1 VEGNYHLLVSIPELV
16 GMSASIDSGNKM
28 IGRQVK
34 KLEGNICRVAFIE
47 RYSDTGSES
56 IIRATPDLFFKEGD
70 RLMLFV
76 KVKQVKEVE
85 KQLSGS

>member
-1 VEGNYHLLVSIPELV
+1 
-16 GMSASIDSGNKM
+16 M

-34 KLEGNICRVAFIE
+34 KLEGSICRVAFIE

-85 KQLSGS
+85 DLLSGS